1 VPLLPKAFGIEH
13 GLVEL
18 CFCEKTL
25 LLWRSL
31 RLEAIVLLFQLLKP
45 LPPVACGL
53 RPTPTTCRRSAVT
66 SGDNW

>member
-45 LPPVACGL
+45 FGPRGLWPPAD
-53 RPTPTTCRRSAVT
+53 S
-66 SGDNW
+66 DNMAP